1 MHNKSPDKTT
11 EKDRTLDM
19 PVIIANEQNEV
30 HKSPDKIEILD
41 KQNDIAKEHT
51 PEDVIEES
59 KEQVTV

>member
-19 PVIIANEQNEV
+19 PVLISREQMDL
-30 HKSPDKIEILD
+30 HKSPDKIKILD

-51 PEDVIEES
+51 PGDVIEES